1 MKTNVFVK
9 KTLTHARSHFQ
20 KKKKEKKKKKQKKK
34 KKEAKYY
41 LLIRALINKDDH
53 KDNYKEI
60 IEKLVK
66 ERFDKIKELS
76 SETNDDDLKYYFKR
90 YTTRKR
96 FDDFNNAIELFRNIQ
111 SGEMKLEEAKT
122 MQYVFKSNLNER
134 SRGRNKSE
142 EQKMALQ
149 NIKLFYE

>member
-1 MKTNVFVK
+1 MQFWQKAEIESKCFCQENSYTCK
-9 KTLTHARSHFQ
+9 KPFS
-20 KKKKEKKKKKQKKK
+20 KK

-76 SETNDDDLKYYFKR
+76 SEINDDDLKYYFKR
-90 YTTRKR
+90 YTARKR
-96 FDDFNNAIELFRNIQ
+96 FDDFNNAIELFRNI
-111 SGEMKLEEAKT
+111 
-122 MQYVFKSNLNER
+122 
-134 SRGRNKSE
+134 
-142 EQKMALQ
+142 
-149 NIKLFYE
+149 

>member
-1 MKTNVFVK
+1 MSRITRSLNIVAI
-9 KTLTHARSHFQ
+9 LTKSRDR
-20 KKKKEKKKKKQKKK
+20 KQMFLSRKLLHMQEAIFKK

-76 SETNDDDLKYYFKR
+76 SEINDDDLKYYFKR
-90 YTTRKR
+90 YTARKR
-96 FDDFNNAIELFRNIQ
+96 FDDFNNAIELFRNI
-111 SGEMKLEEAKT
+111 
-122 MQYVFKSNLNER
+122 
-134 SRGRNKSE
+134 
-142 EQKMALQ
+142 
-149 NIKLFYE
+149 